1 MSSPY
6 SGFNP
11 GEALVGGQCV
21 SHWVS
26 CQAAQ
31 IVLVSSC
38 PSGPG
43 TPRLRGRGTWPRSTD
58 LEGSGAE
65 MQPSLVCPRAVT
77 LSPSY
82 LGCCGELQNG

>member
-6 SGFNP
+6 SP
-11 GEALVGGQCV
+11 GEALVGGQCI
-21 SHWVS
+21 SHWIS

-31 IVLVSSC
+31 MVLVSSH

-43 TPRLRGRGTWPRSTD
+43 TPRFRGRGTWPRSTE

-65 MQPSLVCPRAVT
+65 MQTQSCLTQGCDSVSKLPGLLWRAAEW
-77 LSPSY
+77 
-82 LGCCGELQNG
+82 LGD